1 MGVRERRP
9 ARPGGLRAF
18 LAAVAAVLAV
28 LLPLSHH
35 APAAP
40 AAPAET
46 AKTGVVTAGGGGRL
60 PAGSGDAV
68 CGDVRFDR
76 TKLPGRTVTVANGDW
91 PTAAAADLLRLYGWP
106 RAVPFDVARWTVV
119 LSNAGVLVTFLP
131 ARVPLPADPPRPPGG
146 GWSVGPPCAP
156 LRPQRTGPRTV
167 AARAVGERSAQRAA
181 EAPSSIRQ

>member
-1 MGVRERRP
+1 MHASGRRRVL
-9 ARPGGLRAF
+9 AVFAAY

-28 LLPLSHH
+28 LLPLSHAAPT

-76 TKLPGRTVTVANGDW
+76 AKLPGRTVTVANGDW

-106 RAVPFDVARWTVV
+106 RAVPFDVGALDRRAQRRRRG
-119 LSNAGVLVTFLP
+119 AGHLP
-131 ARVPLPADPPRPPGG
+131 ARLRVPLPADPQGRRRGLVGRPP
-146 GWSVGPPCAP
+146 C
-156 LRPQRTGPRTV
+156 TPR
-167 AARAVGERSAQRAA
+167 
-181 EAPSSIRQ
+181 

>member
-1 MGVRERRP
+1 MGVHASGRRRVP
-9 ARPGGLRAF
+9 AVFAAF

-119 LSNAGVLVTFLP
+119 LNGNAGVLVTFLP
-131 ARVPLPADPPRPPGG
+131 GSGFHYLPIHKTAGG
-146 GWSVGPPCAP
+146 GWSVGPPC
-156 LRPQRTGPRTV
+156 TPR
-167 AARAVGERSAQRAA
+167 
-181 EAPSSIRQ
+181 